1 MEEKYKISKVD
12 DYDLWEK
19 FENESPQSSIYS
31 SVESIK
37 LFKKNLNLY
46 SISKG
51 AQIKSLIY
59 LYVDKKIILSEPLIY
74 SGLLFQPQRQQ
85 KNCRYIAEKFRLT
98 EIFIDHILKE
108 YKNLEINLHYNIK
121 DVRAFQWFNYHELN
135 KPKFKT
141 EIRYTS
147 LINLKNK
154 LLEDIFKN
162 LDDVKQ
168 RDIKKCLKRTDLII
182 NYDLDL
188 ESFKKN
194 YINTMKKN
202 NSDFFDKN
210 LNTMMIFLEKIHLS
224 GKAFQTNLIYK
235 NKIIYSNLFSLHN
248 NTACYLYGA
257 GDVDVSERLGG
268 TYSLWKAIEK
278 CYEKK
283 IECVDLEGVN
293 SPQRGSFKIS
303 FGGNLANYYKVILN
317 KEQL

>member
-51 AQIKSLIY
+51 AQIKSLVY

-154 LLEDIFKN
+154 F
-162 LDDVKQ
+162 
-168 RDIKKCLKRTDLII
+168 RFRII
-182 NYDLDL
+182 
-188 ESFKKN
+188 
-194 YINTMKKN
+194 
-202 NSDFFDKN
+202 
-210 LNTMMIFLEKIHLS
+210 
-224 GKAFQTNLIYK
+224 
-235 NKIIYSNLFSLHN
+235 
-248 NTACYLYGA
+248 
-257 GDVDVSERLGG
+257 
-268 TYSLWKAIEK
+268 
-278 CYEKK
+278 
-283 IECVDLEGVN
+283 
-293 SPQRGSFKIS
+293 
-303 FGGNLANYYKVILN
+303 
-317 KEQL
+317 